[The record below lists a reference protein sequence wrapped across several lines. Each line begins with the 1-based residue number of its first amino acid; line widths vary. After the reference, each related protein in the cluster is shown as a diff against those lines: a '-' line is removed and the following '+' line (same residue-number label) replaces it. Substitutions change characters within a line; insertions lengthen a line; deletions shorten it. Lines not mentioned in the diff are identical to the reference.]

1 MHWIRKQPKELRGY
15 GDTCT
20 DSAHTSLGGGR
31 WDEGRGWGTGK
42 EGKETGP
49 GLRSHLQEKVSLQ
62 SQRPPSSSAIR
73 D

>member
-15 GDTCT
+15 VHRFR
-20 DSAHTSLGGGR
+20 SHKPGGGS

-62 SQRPPSSSAIR
+62 NQRPPSSSAIR
-73 D
+73 N